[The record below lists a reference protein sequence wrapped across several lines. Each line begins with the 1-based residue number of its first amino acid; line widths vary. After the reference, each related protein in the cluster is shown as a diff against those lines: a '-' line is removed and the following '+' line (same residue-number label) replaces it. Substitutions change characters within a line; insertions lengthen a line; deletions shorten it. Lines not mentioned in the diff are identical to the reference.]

1 MDRGQGKEIEE
12 SKRLCWFTRACQMPI
27 SGTDGSL
34 DPIDLPIIARKG
46 TSFRRDN
53 AQSARFA
60 YPKTGP
66 IQLMRPC
73 HCVTWH
79 GLASILPVN
88 CPHRG
93 TGMRARAYGLEE
105 TGGDWGSVRVTA
117 R

>member
-1 MDRGQGKEIEE
+1 
-12 SKRLCWFTRACQMPI
+12 MPI

-34 DPIDLPIIARKG
+34 DPIDLPIIARKD

-79 GLASILPVN
+79 GLASIYRWIAP
-88 CPHRG
+88 
-93 TGMRARAYGLEE
+93 TEAQEWERAR
-105 TGGDWGSVRVTA
+105 TG
-117 R
+117 

>member
-34 DPIDLPIIARKG
+34 DPIDLPIIARKD

-60 YPKTGP
+60 YPKTGADP
-66 IQLMRPC
+66 ADAPLSLC
-73 HCVTWH
+73 HMAWI
-79 GLASILPVN
+79 S
-88 CPHRG
+88 
-93 TGMRARAYGLEE
+93 
-105 TGGDWGSVRVTA
+105 
-117 R
+117 